1 MNVKLW
7 ISMEIWT
14 RTAWK
19 GEKKSEVE
27 RRMLVK
33 LSFEPN
39 QIFMVHLS
47 LVKSFS
53 CSLRYTYSVLCLVIE
68 RRERTAKK
76 LLKMFF
82 WLLEFD
88 MTQMGWHAIGNF
100 QKQFQ
105 KIQKSVFRLQLRFS
119 SEREWKN
126 KFKTSFSFF
135 EWDVEYFFWFVC
147 LSSFRFCECLKNSIL
162 KCLFLRLFHY
172 FKSFLFEFGRSNCI
186 DIFFWAIGCWWVLV
200 DFFISNWRFR

>member
-1 MNVKLW
+1 
-7 ISMEIWT
+7 
-14 RTAWK
+14 
-19 GEKKSEVE
+19 
-27 RRMLVK
+27 MLVK

-53 CSLRYTYSVLCLVIE
+53 CSLRYTYTILCLVIE

-105 KIQKSVFRLQLRFS
+105 KFRKAFFGCSLDFQAKKNEKTNSKQVSVFLSGMLS
-119 SEREWKN
+119 I
-126 KFKTSFSFF
+126 SFGFF
-135 EWDVEYFFWFVC
+135 AYLLLGFANV
-147 LSSFRFCECLKNSIL
+147 
-162 KCLFLRLFHY
+162 
-172 FKSFLFEFGRSNCI
+172 
-186 DIFFWAIGCWWVLV
+186 
-200 DFFISNWRFR
+200 